1 MAKWNDDSDYT
12 FEKKEKQEV
21 KITAPVP
28 VKKAP
33 YMPPPQTSNYNSVYK
48 PVVVEE
54 QLEEKAEFDN
64 LAKLQNNLNNSLKI
78 IDDEVMKGYLTKLET
93 LPILEVK
100 EEEFKKNLKPIQFFK
115 ITELVYEEEEFS
127 VYKLSTLFNSLC
139 NNKCTLV
146 LMLKSDGVNN
156 DFYLGV
162 RSNSE
167 ENSSAT
173 MMKTLKNS
181 LMGLF
186 PGSQVADYY
195 NENIEDDMQE
205 LKINCISS
213 VSCVADFRQKEDG
226 LDDKKF
232 VQGLEKFINS
242 MQGRSYQAI
251 FIAENIGYDNLM
263 KVKRDYEGI
272 YTQISP
278 FTNTQLNFS
287 TSESTG
293 SSKGESEGRT
303 QTTGKS
309 NTKGTSTNQ
318 SSTKT
323 DAEGTSIQ
331 RTSSEARGFT
341 NTTSDGNASTK
352 GSADGTSH
360 NEGTSRGKSFGG
372 GLFGGIMGG
381 LGFGLNLSG
390 SINNGTTT
398 SNGTTHTDTT
408 SNSISKT
415 LSHGITSSHT
425 DSISTGTNRSHSDA
439 QTVGTGTN
447 ESETD
452 SFSESINFVNSLTKT
467 DTFGKSQGMTLNS
480 KNMTLQSITE
490 RLEKQLK
497 RIEECE
503 SFGMWNFSAYFI
515 GDNIADTESPANIYH
530 SIVSGTKSGIECS
543 AINSWSDKN
552 SLKLLTPY
560 VKNFV
565 HPYFIYNGFDY
576 DKIRKT
582 LVTPAV
588 LVSTNEL
595 SIQMGLPYSS
605 VKGLPVIKHAKFA
618 QEVLTR
624 KNKEEK
630 EIDLGNVYH
639 LGAETKTPV
648 KLDLNS
654 LTMHTFV
661 TGSTGSGKSNS
672 IYNILTELKKE
683 NIPFLVIEPAKGEY
697 KTKFPN
703 VRCFGTNPKI
713 GEILQLNPFSFP
725 NEVHVLEHI
734 DRLVEI
740 FNVCWPMYAAMPA
753 VLKDS
758 IERAYLS
765 IGWDMDES
773 ENTKIDGLFPTFD
786 DVLRELNKTI
796 NSSDY
801 SADTKGDYIGSLST
815 RLKSLTNGING
826 KIFTAQEMDLDIL
839 FNQNAIVDTSRVGSM
854 ETKALI
860 MGLLILKLQ
869 EFRYSNAMGT
879 DLPLKHITVL
889 EEAHNILKKTSTE
902 QSTETANL
910 QGKSVEMLANT
921 IAEIRTYGEGFIIVD
936 QAPNLLDTAS
946 IRNTNTKIVFRLPEG
961 NDRKITGTSMA
972 LTDIQIDELSKLP
985 TGVACIYQND
995 WHEAVLCKLP
1005 KFTSSEKL
1013 DVQKI
1018 SKSESQKEKND
1029 WILHQLLKKEY
1040 SEEELAILKDS
1051 LIKSNI
1057 SSKIKLELILNIE
1070 KKNLEFEY
1078 AVASFIN
1085 KNYKY
1090 TDVFRKVV
1098 EESSSWNNVDEL
1110 LNMLTKE
1117 ISKVFTSFDEK
1128 ERNQILLYICKMK
1141 NENIFDS
1148 QIIEALKDEVRDDL
1162 AIRIVKVIS
1171 SKILAPKEEK
1181 RELFT

>member
-1 MAKWNDDSDYT
+1 MVRWNPNLNDDDFQDDEISD
-12 FEKKEKQEV
+12 FNSN
-21 KITAPVP
+21 KINKSNAIVP
-28 VKKAP
+28 VKKNTYSP
-33 YMPPPQTSNYNSVYK
+33 TPTSTIPIK
-48 PVVVEE
+48 K
-54 QLEEKAEFDN
+54 EEKQEDQNKFDN
-64 LAKLQNNLNNSLKI
+64 LAKLQNNLNNALKI
-78 IDDEVMKGYLTKLET
+78 IDNDVMKGYLTKLEKMQ
-93 LPILEVK
+93 ILEPNQ
-100 EEEFKKNLKPIQFFK
+100 EALNNLKKIQFFK
-115 ITELVYEEEEFS
+115 ITELVCEEEEFS

-139 NNKCTLV
+139 NNRCTIV
-146 LMLKSDGVNN
+146 LMLKSDGIKN

-195 NENIEDDMQE
+195 DENLDEDIKK
-205 LKINCISS
+205 LKIDSISS
-213 VSCVADFRQKEDG
+213 VSCVADFRQKSDE
-226 LDDKKF
+226 LNDKKF
-232 VQGLEKFINS
+232 IQGLEKFIDS

-263 KVKRDYEGI
+263 TIKRDYESI

-278 FTNTQLNFS
+278 FTNMQSNFS
-287 TSESTG
+287 TSQNSSTA
-293 SSKGESEGRT
+293 KGESEGRG
-303 QTTGKS
+303 TTTANSKQ
-309 NTKGTSTNQ
+309 KGTSTQQ
-318 SSTKT
+318 SFAKTDTNGTTTQRTNSDSRGITKT
-323 DAEGTSIQ
+323 NSEGNTSTI
-331 RTSSEARGFT
+331 SS
-341 NTTSDGNASTK
+341 SDGTNHSIGNSK
-352 GSADGTSH
+352 GT
-360 NEGTSRGKSFGG
+360 NFGG
-372 GLFGGIMGG
+372 GLFGGIGSLIG
-381 LGFGLNLSG
+381 LGGGLNLNAG
-390 SINNGTTT
+390 INNSKTITDGT
-398 SNGTTHTDTT
+398 SHTDSK

-415 LSHGITSSHT
+415 LSNGITTSHT
-425 DSISTGTNRSHSDA
+425 DSISNGTQISHSD
-439 QTVGTGTN
+439 TETIGTGTN
-447 ESETD
+447 ESETE
-452 SFSESINFVNSLTKT
+452 SFSESINFINSLTKT
-467 DTFGKSQGMTLNS
+467 DTFGKSEGITLNA
-480 KNMTLQSITE
+480 KNMTLQSITD

-515 GDNIADTESPANIYH
+515 GDSIADTESPANIYH

-543 AINSWSDKN
+543 AINTWSKDNDIK
-552 SLKLLTPY
+552 SLTPY

-565 HPYFIYNGFDY
+565 HPCFY
-576 DKIRKT
+576 DETSNRV
-582 LVTPAV
+582 VTPAV

-618 QEVLTR
+618 QEILR
-624 KNKEEK
+624 KSKSEK

-661 TGSTGSGKSNS
+661 TGSTGSGKSNT
-672 IYNILTELKKE
+672 IYNILSEVQKE

-697 KTKFPN
+697 KVKFPH

-758 IERAYLS
+758 IERAYIS
-765 IGWDMDES
+765 IGWDIDES
-773 ENTKIDGLFPTFD
+773 ENTKIAGLFPTFE
-786 DVLRELNKTI
+786 DVLRELNDTI
-796 NSSDY
+796 NSSSY
-801 SADTKGDYIGSLST
+801 SADTKSDYIGSLST

-826 KIFTAQEMDLDIL
+826 KIFTTQEMDLNEL
-839 FNQNAIVDTSRVGSM
+839 FNENAIIDISRVGSM

-860 MGLLILKLQ
+860 MGLVILKLQ
-869 EFRYSNAMGT
+869 EFRSSNTIGT
-879 DLPLKHITVL
+879 DLPLNHITVL

-902 QSTETANL
+902 QSNETANL

-961 NDRKITGTSMA
+961 NDRKITGASMA
-972 LTDIQIDELSKLP
+972 LTDIQTDELSKLP

-995 WHEAVLCKLP
+995 WHEAVLSKLP
-1005 KFTSSEKL
+1005 EFPKTKTVREVPK
-1013 DVQKI
+1013 VNNTK
-1018 SKSESQKEKND
+1018 SQKEKND
-1029 WILHQLLKKEY
+1029 LILHQLIKKECSEKEIELLKKNLLE
-1040 SEEELAILKDS
+1040 
-1051 LIKSNI
+1051 SNI
-1057 SSKIKLELILNIE
+1057 SSKIKIDIILNLND
-1070 KKNLEFEY
+1070 KNLDFEW
-1078 AVASFIN
+1078 AVADFIN
-1085 KNYKY
+1085 KNYKFPNI
-1090 TDVFRKVV
+1090 FRGTS
-1098 EESSSWNNVDEL
+1098 EGQWEDLDEL
-1110 LNMLTKE
+1110 EE
-1117 ISKVFTSFDEK
+1117 IIANNIKNDFNGFDRNEIKKIMYYLCRIEHEK
-1128 ERNQILLYICKMK
+1128 FP
-1141 NENIFDS
+1141 ENK
-1148 QIIEALKDEVRDDL
+1148 IIERLRVEHLR
-1162 AIRIVKVIS
+1162 
-1171 SKILAPKEEK
+1171 KEMN
-1181 RELFT
+1181 L

>member
-1 MAKWNDDSDYT
+1 MKKASLLCSAVLILCLVATACSSQGSSPGGNNSNGSAVTESVDQGTTPNKTEADSAVTADTAEESASEDSASQAGSSEGSFRTLSRGFYENSRGWTVRFEPSLFKVEENGDDVKFIYT
-12 FEKKEKQEV
+12 GEAVGENLVEIRYVPGGNPQEV
-21 KITAPVP
+21 
-28 VKKAP
+28 
-33 YMPPPQTSNYNSVYK
+33 
-48 PVVVEE
+48 
-54 QLEEKAEFDN
+54 LEEELKKLEEMVAGSDGEDDEDEGGENAASGDTSEEIAAEGLTAAAETAAENPTAAAETAAEN
-64 LAKLQNNLNNSLKI
+64 LTAAAETAAEDLTAAAETAAEDPTAAAAAEEPEEEEEEEGDISI
-78 IDDEVMKGYLTKLET
+78 VRDEGYFIDDTWCFTATVDYSDDERDVTEVFQSAEYNDGVLLTKLKQGVTDENILEGFMGDALWDLVET
-93 LPILEVK
+93 LSAYRYEPQTQFADVPGTYTRERGSENAVDTIILRPDHLGSLIFQDRIPVYWGSTALTE
-100 EEEFKKNLKPIQFFK
+100 KNA
-115 ITELVYEEEEFS
+115 ERSYE
-127 VYKLSTLFNSLC
+127 YTLDGD
-139 NNKCTLV
+139 TLV
-146 LMLKSDGVNN
+146 LHYDGEDLTFKKSEDQTA
-156 DFYLGV
+156 
-162 RSNSE
+162 E
-167 ENSSAT
+167 ENPYT
-173 MMKTLKNS
+173 D
-181 LMGLF
+181 
-186 PGSQVADYY
+186 PDYVA
-195 NENIEDDMQE
+195 
-205 LKINCISS
+205 
-213 VSCVADFRQKEDG
+213 
-226 LDDKKF
+226 
-232 VQGLEKFINS
+232 
-242 MQGRSYQAI
+242 
-251 FIAENIGYDNLM
+251 
-263 KVKRDYEGI
+263 
-272 YTQISP
+272 
-278 FTNTQLNFS
+278 
-287 TSESTG
+287 
-293 SSKGESEGRT
+293 
-303 QTTGKS
+303 
-309 NTKGTSTNQ
+309 
-318 SSTKT
+318 
-323 DAEGTSIQ
+323 
-331 RTSSEARGFT
+331 
-341 NTTSDGNASTK
+341 
-352 GSADGTSH
+352 
-360 NEGTSRGKSFGG
+360 
-372 GLFGGIMGG
+372 
-381 LGFGLNLSG
+381 
-390 SINNGTTT
+390 
-398 SNGTTHTDTT
+398 
-408 SNSISKT
+408 
-415 LSHGITSSHT
+415 
-425 DSISTGTNRSHSDA
+425 
-439 QTVGTGTN
+439 
-447 ESETD
+447 
-452 SFSESINFVNSLTKT
+452 
-467 DTFGKSQGMTLNS
+467 
-480 KNMTLQSITE
+480 
-490 RLEKQLK
+490 
-497 RIEECE
+497 
-503 SFGMWNFSAYFI
+503 
-515 GDNIADTESPANIYH
+515 
-530 SIVSGTKSGIECS
+530 
-543 AINSWSDKN
+543 
-552 SLKLLTPY
+552 
-560 VKNFV
+560 
-565 HPYFIYNGFDY
+565 
-576 DKIRKT
+576 
-582 LVTPAV
+582 
-588 LVSTNEL
+588 
-595 SIQMGLPYSS
+595 
-605 VKGLPVIKHAKFA
+605 
-618 QEVLTR
+618 
-624 KNKEEK
+624 
-630 EIDLGNVYH
+630 
-639 LGAETKTPV
+639 
-648 KLDLNS
+648 
-654 LTMHTFV
+654 
-661 TGSTGSGKSNS
+661 
-672 IYNILTELKKE
+672 
-683 NIPFLVIEPAKGEY
+683 
-697 KTKFPN
+697 
-703 VRCFGTNPKI
+703 
-713 GEILQLNPFSFP
+713 
-725 NEVHVLEHI
+725 
-734 DRLVEI
+734 
-740 FNVCWPMYAAMPA
+740 
-753 VLKDS
+753 
-758 IERAYLS
+758 
-765 IGWDMDES
+765 
-773 ENTKIDGLFPTFD
+773 
-786 DVLRELNKTI
+786 ELNKTI

>member
-1 MAKWNDDSDYT
+1 MSIDLDSLRWSDSENKVKT
-12 FEKKEKQEV
+12 INFEKKEKQEV

-33 YMPPPQTSNYNSVYK
+33 YTLPSQTSNYNSVSK
-48 PVVVEE
+48 PVGVEEKVEE
-54 QLEEKAEFDN
+54 QAEFDN
-64 LAKLQNNLNNSLKI
+64 LAKLQNNLNNALEM
-78 IDDEVMKGYLTKLET
+78 IDNVVMKGYLTKLEK
-93 LPILEVK
+93 LPVYEINQESIN
-100 EEEFKKNLKPIQFFK
+100 NLKPIQFFK

-127 VYKLSTLFNSLC
+127 VYKFSTLFKSLS
-139 NNKCTLV
+139 NNKCTLA
-146 LMLKSDGVNN
+146 LMLKSDGQNN

-162 RSNSE
+162 RSNKE
-167 ENSSAT
+167 ENVTGT
-173 MMKTLKNS
+173 MLQTLRNCFT
-181 LMGLF
+181 GLF
-186 PGSQVADYY
+186 PGSQ
-195 NENIEDDMQE
+195 IEDYDQDDFNE
-205 LKINCISS
+205 DIQALEINCISS
-213 VSCVADFRQKEDG
+213 VSCIADFRQKEDG

-232 VQGLEKFINS
+232 VQGLEKFIDS
-242 MQGRSYQAI
+242 MQGRSYQAF
-251 FIAENIGYDNLM
+251 FIAQNIGYDNLM

-272 YTQISP
+272 YTSLSP

-293 SSKGESEGRT
+293 TSKGNSEGKT
-303 QTTGKS
+303 KTTTNSKE
-309 NTKGTSTNQ
+309 KGTTTNQ
-318 SSTKT
+318 SKSDT
-323 DAEGTSIQ
+323 DGRHQSRGTAVQ
-331 RTSSEARGFT
+331 KGD
-341 NTTSDGNASTK
+341 NWTTSDSSTRT
-352 GSADGTSH
+352 STSSTTISH
-360 NEGTSRGKSFGG
+360 NDSKGTTFGG
-372 GLFGGIMGG
+372 GLFAGVMGPFG
-381 LGFGLNLSG
+381 VGLNISG
-390 SINNGTTT
+390 SVNNAHSDGI
-398 SNGTTHTDTT
+398 SNTNSV
-408 SNSISKT
+408 SNSVTSSI
-415 LSHGITSSHT
+415 SHGITDSFTENFNYGKNQSHT
-425 DSISTGTNRSHSDA
+425 DTIATGTS
-439 QTVGTGTN
+439 
-447 ESETD
+447 ESETN
-452 SFSESINFVNSLTKT
+452 SFSESINFVNSLTQT
-467 DTFGKSQGMTLNS
+467 DTFGKSQGMILNAQ
-480 KNMTLQSITE
+480 NMTLQSITD

-503 SFGMWNFSAYFI
+503 SFGMWYFSAYFI
-515 GDNIADTESPANIYH
+515 GDSIAETVMPANIYH

-543 AINSWSDKN
+543 AINSWSDKD

-565 HPYFIYNGFDY
+565 HPHFIYSGFDY

-758 IERAYLS
+758 IERAYVS

-839 FNQNAIVDTSRVGSM
+839 FNQNAIVDISRVGSM

-1013 DVQKI
+1013 DIQKI
-1018 SKSESQKEKND
+1018 SKSESQKEKNN

-1040 SEEELAILKDS
+1040 SEEELAILKER

-1057 SSKIKLELILNIE
+1057 SSKIKLDLILNIE
-1070 KKNLEFEY
+1070 KKNSEFEY
-1078 AVASFIN
+1078 AVASFID

-1090 TDVFRKVV
+1090 TDIFRKIV
-1098 EESSSWNNVDEL
+1098 EESSSWKNSNDLSNIV
-1110 LNMLTKE
+1110 TKG
-1117 ISKVFTSFDEK
+1117 ISNVFTSFDEK
-1128 ERNQILLYICKMK
+1128 EIKQILSYICKIK
-1141 NENIFDS
+1141 NGKICDS
-1148 QIIEALKDEVRDDL
+1148 QIIEALKDNMRDDQ
-1162 AIRIVKVIS
+1162 AVKIIRALSKV
-1171 SKILAPKEEK
+1171 
-1181 RELFT
+1181 